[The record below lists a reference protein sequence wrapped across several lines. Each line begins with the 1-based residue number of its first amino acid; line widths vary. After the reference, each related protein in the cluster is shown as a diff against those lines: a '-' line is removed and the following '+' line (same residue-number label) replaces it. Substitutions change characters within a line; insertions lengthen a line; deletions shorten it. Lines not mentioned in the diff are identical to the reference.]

1 MASMHRLHT
10 KRLQEP
16 ELVRETTIWGAEH
29 KSVTVLKHCRPS
41 SMYSCLSDRI
51 LRQCLPTGMTMS
63 EQSAHCPSLTQR
75 PSSHLGWDSEGSEPN
90 PRHQVAA
97 SSVYKPEVR
106 SGEAFAAILRKTYK
120 LHHSAKVQMQHRLHP
135 DGWSKCLRRRAA
147 SE

>member
-1 MASMHRLHT
+1 MHAMHSAVSHKTAAISGGSVILKVLSVPDRSPAFP
-10 KRLQEP
+10 QE
-16 ELVRETTIWGAEH
+16 
-29 KSVTVLKHCRPS
+29 
-41 SMYSCLSDRI
+41 
-51 LRQCLPTGMTMS
+51 
-63 EQSAHCPSLTQR
+63 
-75 PSSHLGWDSEGSEPN
+75 GWDSEGSEPN
-90 PRHQVAA
+90 PRHQIAA